1 MSSSSPAAG
10 TGLAAAKDQAVN
22 AGAHSKAQV
31 HLHHA
36 QLVLVVMKVATA
48 RTNHAHH
55 SRGMLVSVADCSANN
70 AGGRR
75 GATDGEVVTQLNAP
89 RTGINCRRHSLK
101 VLGTKLVQH
110 R

>member
-1 MSSSSPAAG
+1 
-10 TGLAAAKDQAVN
+10 
-22 AGAHSKAQV
+22 
-31 HLHHA
+31 
-36 QLVLVVMKVATA
+36 MKVATT

-55 SRGMLVSVADCSANN
+55 SRVMLVSIADRSANN

-89 RTGINCRRHSLK
+89 RTGLDGRRHSLK
-101 VLGTKLVQH
+101 VLSTKLVQH